1 MMRLMA
7 HDRRFQFVGETTRDA
22 RTPKRRL
29 KRGDCSMSFF
39 VELDRNT
46 FPDDA
51 LDGFV
56 PPPQPGPD
64 QFSLDNARAMMW
76 MSQLAYETAHRSK
89 VEDILRAWNLTLHA
103 FASNDPVVGLP
114 PDSACV
120 VAAGGRGATI
130 VSFSGTDPV
139 KIEAWITDFH
149 AAPSATGLHSGFQ
162 DAVETVWPAIKTV
175 IDHRPASERPLFF
188 TGHSMGGALALIAA
202 ERAMSELHVQ
212 ATAVYTF
219 GGPRTGGS
227 AFFDNYTPTLG
238 NSTFRLVHGNDV
250 VPTVPPTLPH
260 GFRHV
265 GRALQCPTD
274 GRFDLQT
281 PIMALEQDKPDFAE
295 SFFQNGLAELH
306 LFAAAHLIDGFGS
319 RPLRELAGLLL
330 PGMVRDH
337 VPASYFRALSIP
349 LR

>member
-1 MMRLMA
+1 
-7 HDRRFQFVGETTRDA
+7 
-22 RTPKRRL
+22 
-29 KRGDCSMSFF
+29 MSFL
-39 VELDRNT
+39 VELDRQA
-46 FPDDA
+46 FPDNA
-51 LDGFV
+51 LDRLDPTRRSGL
-56 PPPQPGPD
+56 D

-76 MSQLAYETAHRSK
+76 LSQLAYETAHRSK
-89 VEDILRAWNLTLHA
+89 VEDILSAWNLTLHA
-103 FASNDPVVGLP
+103 FVSNDPITGLP

-139 KIEAWITDFH
+139 KIRAWITDFR

-162 DAVETVWPAIKTV
+162 DAVETVWPTIKTV
-175 IDHRPASERPLFF
+175 IANRPDSEQSLFF

-202 ERAMSELHVQ
+202 ERAMRELNAK

-227 AFFDNYTPTLG
+227 AFFDSYTPPLG

-250 VPTVPPTLPH
+250 VPTVPPALAD

-274 GRFDLQT
+274 GRFDQQT
-281 PIMALEQDKPDFAE
+281 TIMAPEENKPDFIE
-295 SFFQNGLAELH
+295 SFFQNGLAELRS
-306 LFAAAHLIDGFGS
+306 FTPAHLIDGVAQ
-319 RPLRELAGLLL
+319 RLLDLPAGVL

-337 VPASYFRALSIP
+337 VPKSYFRALSIP